1 MSWLLDHFQVV
12 IVVALAFASWWKHRA
27 DAKNAREEERRA
39 REEMSER
46 EDIFGPDQEWRVPQE
61 RPLSPSSPPL
71 FRQAP
76 PPLAQFDVSE
86 VDAQL
91 KRQQDLQDRLRKIK
105 ETKVTTTGGASATRV
120 RVAAAQTHAKPLA
133 LGEASLKSS
142 LRDPKQTRRAIILR
156 EILGSPLGLR

>member
-1 MSWLLDHFQVV
+1 MSWLLDHFE
-12 IVVALAFASWWKHRA
+12 IVVVVVLAFGSWLKHRA
-27 DAKNAREEERRA
+27 ETKNAEAEERRA

-46 EDIFGPDQEWRVPQE
+46 EDIFGPDQEWRMPQE
-61 RPLSPSSPPL
+61 RPLSPAPPPL

-105 ETKVTTTGGASATRV
+105 ETKATTTGGASATRV

-133 LGEASLKSS
+133 LGVASLKSS
-142 LRDPKQTRRAIILR
+142 LKDPKQTRRAIILR
-156 EILGSPLGLR
+156 EILDSPLGLR